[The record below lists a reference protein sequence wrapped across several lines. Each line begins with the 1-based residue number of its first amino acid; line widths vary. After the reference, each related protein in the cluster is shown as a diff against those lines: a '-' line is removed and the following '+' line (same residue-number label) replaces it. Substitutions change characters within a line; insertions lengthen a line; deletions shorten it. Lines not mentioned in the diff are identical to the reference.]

1 MPNRFT
7 YSRIPP
13 RRVATSGLNR
23 RNVLKGAGASAGIF
37 AAPGIL
43 TSARASSGEL
53 SILMWS
59 DYLPDTFL
67 KAFEAETGIKVTY
80 TRIGSNEE
88 IIDRMKASKGK
99 LYDLVAPTNFR
110 APQWQPLDLLQPFD
124 LSRVPLDRVNPAMA
138 KIGEVAWSFGGNGV
152 YWLPHIWGTEGIGW
166 RTDLWGEKDR
176 PPSYGDVWSEE
187 AKGKAMGRAQSMM
200 LGAGLY
206 LEANGDIEQ
215 GALWSAYENEEK
227 MRPVWDQIT
236 KWCIERRSHIK
247 LFWNNAET
255 QKTAFLDQGVIIG
268 QTWDGPPIALKN
280 AGEPLMYQAPSEGAL
295 AWVDGLAL
303 SAAAENIDQAY
314 AFIEFAYRAEPAG
327 KAIDKH
333 GYNSPVL
340 GADKFASKLYGKNFS
355 MAYPG
360 DALAK
365 LIPWPAEPQWYADI
379 RAEYARAFVNS
390 V

>member
-1 MPNRFT
+1 MSNA
-7 YSRIPP
+7 RIQP
-13 RRVATSGLNR
+13 RKSCRAGTMSGLNR
-23 RNVLKGAGASAGIF
+23 RTMLKGAAASAGAL
-37 AAPGIL
+37 AAPGVL
-43 TSARASSGEL
+43 TTARASSGEVN
-53 SILMWS
+53 ILMWS
-59 DYLPDTFL
+59 DYLPDAFV
-67 KAFEAETGIKVTY
+67 KAFEAETGIKVNY

-88 IIDRMKASKGK
+88 IIDRMKATKGR
-99 LYDLVAPTNFR
+99 LYDIVAPTNFR
-110 APQWQPLDLLQPFD
+110 SPQWQPLELLQPLD
-124 LSRVPLDRVNPAMA
+124 LNKVPLDRVNPAMA
-138 KIGEVAWSFGGNGV
+138 KIGEVAWSFGGKGV

-166 RTDLWGEKDR
+166 RTDLWSEKDR
-176 PPSYGDVWSEE
+176 PPSYGDVWSDE

-200 LGAGLY
+200 LGAGLH
-206 LEANGDIEQ
+206 LEAIGDLEP
-215 GALWSAYENEEK
+215 GSLWAAYESEEK
-227 MRPVWDQIT
+227 MRPVWDKIT
-236 KWCIERRSHIK
+236 KWCSERRGHIK

-255 QKTAFLDQGVIIG
+255 QKKAFLEEGVIIG

-280 AGEPLMYQAPSEGAL
+280 AGEPVMYQAPSEGAL

-303 SAAAENIDQAY
+303 SAGAQNVEQAY
-314 AFIEFAYRAEPAG
+314 AFIEFAYRPEPAG

-333 GYNSPVL
+333 GYNSPVR
-340 GADKFASKLYGKNFS
+340 GADKFASKQYGKNFS